1 VSGGVLVTGGG
12 TGIGA
17 AVARGLA
24 ADGYRVMVSGRRETP
39 LREIAEELG
48 CGWATGDTSDPD
60 QAEAVVPAPSRS
72 WAASTAWS
80 ATPASAAR
88 GR

>member
-1 VSGGVLVTGGG
+1 MSGSVLVTGGG

-24 ADGYRVMVSGRRETP
+24 ADGYRVMVSGRREAP

-60 QAEAVVPAPSRS
+60 QAEAVVARAVEELGGLGEAAAEDSDAPEH
-72 WAASTAWS
+72 
-80 ATPASAAR
+80 
-88 GR
+88 G